1 MPKKKSDTI
10 IKKSLIKE
18 ALGDINSEILNINK
32 EKKNLND
39 QIQNADKNLEN
50 FRNFEKRLQQKIA
63 ALLER
68 EAILK
73 ENKKAISLKED
84 RLADKL
90 SKIQKIKSELGE
102 V

>member
-1 MPKKKSDTI
+1 MQKKEGMVV
-10 IKKSLIKE
+10 KKSLIKE
-18 ALGDINSEILNINK
+18 ALGDINREILNISK
-32 EKKNLND
+32 EKKSLND

-73 ENKKAISLKED
+73 EKKKAISLKEEK
-84 RLADKL
+84 LADKL
-90 SKIQKIKSELGE
+90 SKIERIKLELGE